1 MSGFDRL
8 VFNPTLLLL
17 LVDVL
22 NPVDSVEGR
31 GHPLPWLPLVVI
43 VTMTVLAEHLLVEV
57 AGESPASLVPTGS
70 RTDSSHD
77 S

>member
-1 MSGFDRL
+1 MPGFDRL
-8 VFNPTLLLL
+8 VFNPTLLLF
-17 LVDVL
+17 LVNVL
-22 NPVDSVEGR
+22 NPVDPVEGR
-31 GHPLPWLPLVVI
+31 GHPLPWFPLVVI
-43 VTMTVLAEHLLVEV
+43 ATLTVLVEHLLVEV